1 VILRKDDGFTM
12 AEMLASLVVLL
23 SISSL
28 VLQMAA
34 ILHTSLGSKSS
45 INPREWEI
53 CINQIKREVR
63 QSTSQEASGDTVYLV
78 IGSDVVT
85 IEKYQDKLRRKLNG
99 AGYEVLLQNIKSF
112 YAKKEGKSIVLTV
125 TDKEGASFSRILRP
139 YITSRNE

>member
-1 VILRKDDGFTM
+1 MILRKDDGFTM

-34 ILHTSLGSKSS
+34 ILHTSLGARSS

-78 IGSDVVT
+78 VGSDVVT